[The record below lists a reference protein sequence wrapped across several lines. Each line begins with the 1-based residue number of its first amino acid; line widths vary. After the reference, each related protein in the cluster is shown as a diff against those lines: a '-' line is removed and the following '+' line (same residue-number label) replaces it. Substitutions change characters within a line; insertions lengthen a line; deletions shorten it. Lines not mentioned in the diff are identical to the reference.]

1 MSETATEIQSYEPR
15 DIAQRLKAYICRAA
29 SLAEDHFE
37 EPALSATHREAPDLV
52 RGEAGGQTGNIR
64 NVRDSEGASSPE
76 RVPCGPTGPR
86 EQTKMLQHRYHTAM
100 MEHVKRLEYVL
111 RCFIL
116 FLAGELIALGRVT
129 ASVPRTRAKL
139 PEKSLVQKQDETL
152 RDQLRNVPR
161 LNSFSVLTPVIEGK
175 RRGRFCKRSYTF
187 LPDSLRLVGAGHLLA
202 RFKRLSSVLTRVDK
216 MAMSLAARALRS
228 SLIPAQAGISRH
240 SDEPDSRLRGNERTK
255 ECSDVTGSCSL
266 ERVLCDPSGSREQN
280 KHELPNPF
288 FFEPLAH
295 FCPPEDVWSSA
306 HDEVERRDVNFIHYM
321 AASKLEE
328 IGYGIRPD
336 PYAGLPD
343 LSCVDPPD
351 PPRVRS
357 L

>member
-37 EPALSATHREAPDLV
+37 EPA
-52 RGEAGGQTGNIR
+52 Q
-64 NVRDSEGASSPE
+64 NVRDSEGASSLE
-76 RVPCGPTGPR
+76 RVPCGPTGSR

-100 MEHVKRLEYVL
+100 MEHVKRLEYAL

-129 ASVPRTRAKL
+129 ASAPHTRAK
-139 PEKSLVQKQDETL
+139 PAEKSLVQKQDETL
-152 RDQLRNVPR
+152 RDQLRDLPR

-175 RRGRFCKRSYTF
+175 GRGRSYKRSYTF
-187 LPDSLRLVGAGHLLA
+187 LPDSLRLVDAGHLLA
-202 RFKRLSSVLTRVDK
+202 RFNRLSCVLTRVDK

-228 SLIPAQAGISRH
+228 DRIEGAALSATHRGGVAEAG
-240 SDEPDSRLRGNERTK
+240 GQTAER
-255 ECSDVTGSCSL
+255 SP
-266 ERVLCDPSGSREQN
+266 ERVLCDPPGSRQQN
-280 KHELPNPF
+280 KHELPNLL

-295 FCPPEDVWSSA
+295 FCPPEDLWASA
-306 HDEVERRDVNFIHYM
+306 HDEAERRDVNFLHYM
-321 AASKLEE
+321 AAAKLEE

-336 PYAGLPD
+336 AYAGLPD

>member
-29 SLAEDHFE
+29 SLAEAHFE
-37 EPALSATHREAPDLV
+37 EPA
-52 RGEAGGQTGNIR
+52 Q
-64 NVRDSEGASSPE
+64 NVRHSEGASSLE
-76 RVPCGPTGPR
+76 RVACGPTGPR
-86 EQTKMLQHRYHTAM
+86 EQNKQAGGQTSEVSPERVLCDPRGSREQIKMIQHRYHTAM

-129 ASVPRTRAKL
+129 ASAPRTRAK
-139 PEKSLVQKQDETL
+139 PAEKSFVQKQDETL
-152 RDQLRNVPR
+152 RDQLRDLPR

-175 RRGRFCKRSYTF
+175 GRGRPCKRSYTF
-187 LPDSLRLVGAGHLLA
+187 LPDSLRLVDAGHLLA
-202 RFKRLSSVLTRVDK
+202 RFNRLSSVLTRVDK

-228 SLIPAQAGISRH
+228 SLIPMSSPERVPC
-240 SDEPDSRLRGNERTK
+240 EP
-255 ECSDVTGSCSL
+255 TGSREQIERAGGQTGACSL
-266 ERVLCDPSGSREQN
+266 ERVLCDPTGSREQD
-280 KHELPNPF
+280 KQELPNPLYY
-288 FFEPLAH
+288 EPLAH
-295 FCPPEDVWSSA
+295 FCPPESLWASA
-306 HDEVERRDVNFIHYM
+306 HDEAERRDVNFIHYM
-321 AASKLEE
+321 AAAKLEE
-328 IGYGIRPD
+328 IGYGIRPN

-351 PPRVRS
+351 PPTVRC

>member
-1 MSETATEIQSYEPR
+1 MSETATEIQFYEPR

-37 EPALSATHREAPDLV
+37 MPLIPAQAGISPSYDDPDSRL
-52 RGEAGGQTGNIR
+52 RGNE
-64 NVRDSEGASSPE
+64 RDKARP
-76 RVPCGPTGPR
+76 
-86 EQTKMLQHRYHTAM
+86 QIQHRYHTAM

-129 ASVPRTRAKL
+129 ASVPRTRAK
-139 PEKSLVQKQDETL
+139 PAEKSLFQKQDETL
-152 RDQLRNVPR
+152 RDQLRDLPR

-175 RRGRFCKRSYTF
+175 GRGRSCARSYTF
-187 LPDSLRLVGAGHLLA
+187 LPDSLRLVDAGHLMA

-228 SLIPAQAGISRH
+228 SLIPVSSPERVPCEPAGSREQIEQAG
-240 SDEPDSRLRGNERTK
+240 GQ
-255 ECSDVTGSCSL
+255 TGEGSP
-266 ERVLCDPSGSREQN
+266 ERVLCDPIGSREQD

-295 FCPPEDVWSSA
+295 FCPPEDLWASA

-321 AASKLEE
+321 AAAKLEE

-351 PPRVRS
+351 PPRVRCF
-357 L
+357 

>member
-15 DIAQRLKAYICRAA
+15 EIAQRLKAYICRAA

-37 EPALSATHREAPDLV
+37 ISSSDDDPDSRL
-52 RGEAGGQTGNIR
+52 RGK
-64 NVRDSEGASSPE
+64 E
-76 RVPCGPTGPR
+76 RVKASP
-86 EQTKMLQHRYHTAM
+86 QIQHRYHTAM

-129 ASVPRTRAKL
+129 ASVSRTRAK
-139 PEKSLVQKQDETL
+139 PTEKSLVQKQDETL
-152 RDQLRNVPR
+152 RDQLRDLPR

-175 RRGRFCKRSYTF
+175 GRGRSCKRSYTF
-187 LPDSLRLVGAGHLLA
+187 LPDSLRLVDAGHLMA
-202 RFKRLSSVLTRVDK
+202 RFNRLSSVLTRVDK
-216 MAMSLAARALRS
+216 MAMSLAARAVRIDRIEGAALSATHRGG
-228 SLIPAQAGISRH
+228 AAEAG
-240 SDEPDSRLRGNERTK
+240 GQ
-255 ECSDVTGSCSL
+255 TGEGSL
-266 ERVLCDPSGSREQN
+266 ERVLCDPTGSREQD

-288 FFEPLAH
+288 YYEPLAH
-295 FCPPEDVWSSA
+295 FCPPEDLWASA
-306 HDEVERRDVNFIHYM
+306 HDEVERRDVNFIQYM
-321 AASKLEE
+321 AAAKLEE

-351 PPRVRS
+351 PPKVRCF
-357 L
+357 

>member
-15 DIAQRLKAYICRAA
+15 DIVQRLKAYICRAA

-37 EPALSATHREAPDLV
+37 VPLIPAQAGISPSRDDPDSRL
-52 RGEAGGQTGNIR
+52 RGNE
-64 NVRDSEGASSPE
+64 RDKASP
-76 RVPCGPTGPR
+76 
-86 EQTKMLQHRYHTAM
+86 QIQHRYHTAM

-111 RCFIL
+111 RCFVL

-129 ASVPRTRAKL
+129 ASVPHTRAK
-139 PEKSLVQKQDETL
+139 PAEKSLVQKQDETL
-152 RDQLRNVPR
+152 RDQLRDLPR
-161 LNSFSVLTPVIEGK
+161 LNSFSVLTPVIEGNG
-175 RRGRFCKRSYTF
+175 RGRSYKRGYTF
-187 LPDSLRLVGAGHLLA
+187 LPDSLRLVDAGHLLA
-202 RFKRLSSVLTRVDK
+202 RFNRLSSVLTRADK

-228 SLIPAQAGISRH
+228 SLIPAQAGISL
-240 SDEPDSRLRGNERTK
+240 SGDDPDSRLRGNERK
-255 ECSDVTGSCSL
+255 
-266 ERVLCDPSGSREQN
+266 
-280 KHELPNPF
+280 NPF
-288 FFEPLAH
+288 YFEPLAH
-295 FCPPEDVWSSA
+295 FCPPEDLWASA
-306 HDEVERRDVNFIHYM
+306 HDEAERRDVNFIHYM
-321 AASKLEE
+321 AAAKLEE

>member
-1 MSETATEIQSYEPR
+1 MSETATEILSYEPR
-15 DIAQRLKAYICRAA
+15 EIALRLKAYICRAA

-37 EPALSATHREAPDLV
+37 EPAKSA
-52 RGEAGGQTGNIR
+52 GY
-64 NVRDSEGASSPE
+64 SEGTSSPE
-76 RVPCGPTGPR
+76 RVLCDPTGSR
-86 EQTKMLQHRYHTAM
+86 DQTKMLQHRYHTAM

-129 ASVPRTRAKL
+129 ASAPRTRAKSA
-139 PEKSLVQKQDETL
+139 EKSLIQKQDETL
-152 RDQLRNVPR
+152 RDQLRDLPR

-175 RRGRFCKRSYTF
+175 GRVRACKRSYTF

-202 RFKRLSSVLTRVDK
+202 RFNRLSSVLTRVDK

-228 SLIPAQAGISRH
+228 DRIEGAALSATHRGGVAEAG
-240 SDEPDSRLRGNERTK
+240 GQTGER
-255 ECSDVTGSCSL
+255 SP
-266 ERVLCDPSGSREQN
+266 ERVPCEPAGSRDQD
-280 KHELPNPF
+280 KHEHPNPL

-295 FCPPEDVWSSA
+295 FCPPEDLWASA
-306 HDEVERRDVNFIHYM
+306 HDEAERRDVNFIHYM
-321 AASKLEE
+321 AAAKLEE

>member
-1 MSETATEIQSYEPR
+1 MSETATEIQSYGPC

-37 EPALSATHREAPDLV
+37 EPAQSATHREAPDLV
-52 RGEAGGQTGNIR
+52 RGEAGGQTENTQ
-64 NVRDSEGASSPE
+64 NVGYSEGASSPE
-76 RVPCGPTGPR
+76 RVLCDPGGSR
-86 EQTKMLQHRYHTAM
+86 EQTKMIQHRYHTAM

-129 ASVPRTRAKL
+129 ASVPRTRAK
-139 PEKSLVQKQDETL
+139 PAEKSLVQKQDETL
-152 RDQLRNVPR
+152 RDQLRDLPR

-175 RRGRFCKRSYTF
+175 GRGRSCARSYTF
-187 LPDSLRLVGAGHLLA
+187 LPDSLRLVDAGHLLA
-202 RFKRLSSVLTRVDK
+202 RFNRLSSVLTRVDR
-216 MAMSLAARALRS
+216 MAMSLAARALRPPLPLGRGAGGEGMENARVSPS
-228 SLIPAQAGISRH
+228 SQTL
-240 SDEPDSRLRGNERTK
+240 
-255 ECSDVTGSCSL
+255 
-266 ERVLCDPSGSREQN
+266 
-280 KHELPNPF
+280 LPEGEGLTNPLY
-288 FFEPLAH
+288 FEPLAH
-295 FCPPEDVWSSA
+295 FCPPEDLWASA

-321 AASKLEE
+321 AAAKLEE

>member
-15 DIAQRLKAYICRAA
+15 DIVQRLKAYICRAA

-37 EPALSATHREAPDLV
+37 VPLIPAQAGISPSRDDPDSRL
-52 RGEAGGQTGNIR
+52 RGNE
-64 NVRDSEGASSPE
+64 RDKASP
-76 RVPCGPTGPR
+76 
-86 EQTKMLQHRYHTAM
+86 QIQHRYHTAM

-111 RCFIL
+111 RCFVL

-129 ASVPRTRAKL
+129 ASVPHTRAK
-139 PEKSLVQKQDETL
+139 PAEKSLVQKQDETL
-152 RDQLRNVPR
+152 RDQLRDLPR
-161 LNSFSVLTPVIEGK
+161 LNSFSVLTPVIEGNG
-175 RRGRFCKRSYTF
+175 RGRSYKRGYTF
-187 LPDSLRLVGAGHLLA
+187 LPDSLRLVDAGHLLA
-202 RFKRLSSVLTRVDK
+202 RFNRLSSVLTRADK
-216 MAMSLAARALRS
+216 MAMSLAARALRPPLPLGRGAGGEGMENAPVSPS
-228 SLIPAQAGISRH
+228 SQTLLPEG
-240 SDEPDSRLRGNERTK
+240 EG
-255 ECSDVTGSCSL
+255 
-266 ERVLCDPSGSREQN
+266 
-280 KHELPNPF
+280 LPNPL

-295 FCPPEDVWSSA
+295 FCPPEDLWASA
-306 HDEVERRDVNFIHYM
+306 HDEAERRDVNFIHYM
-321 AASKLEE
+321 AAAKLEE

>member
-29 SLAEDHFE
+29 SLAEAHFE
-37 EPALSATHREAPDLV
+37 EPA
-52 RGEAGGQTGNIR
+52 Q
-64 NVRDSEGASSPE
+64 NVRHSEGASSPE

-86 EQTKMLQHRYHTAM
+86 EQNKQAGGQTSEVSPERVLCDPRGSREQTKMIQHCYHTAM

-129 ASVPRTRAKL
+129 ASAPRTRAK
-139 PEKSLVQKQDETL
+139 PAEKSLVQKQDETL
-152 RDQLRNVPR
+152 RDQLRDLPR
-161 LNSFSVLTPVIEGK
+161 LNSFSVLTPVVEGK
-175 RRGRFCKRSYTF
+175 GRGRSYKRSYTF
-187 LPDSLRLVGAGHLLA
+187 LPDSLRLVDAGHLLA
-202 RFKRLSSVLTRVDK
+202 RFNRLSSVLTRVDK
-216 MAMSLAARALRS
+216 MAMSLAARALRP
-228 SLIPAQAGISRH
+228 SLIPVSSPERVPC
-240 SDEPDSRLRGNERTK
+240 EP
-255 ECSDVTGSCSL
+255 TGSREQIERAGGQTGEASP
-266 ERVLCDPSGSREQN
+266 ERVLCGPTGSREQN
-280 KHELPNPF
+280 KHELPNPLYY
-288 FFEPLAH
+288 EPLAH
-295 FCPPEDVWSSA
+295 FCPPEDLWASA

-321 AASKLEE
+321 AAAKLEE